1 MHLLDTNVISEL
13 RKVGKGHVD
22 PNFATWA
29 RALRWSD
36 LFLSAI
42 TIQELEIGVLRLA
55 DYDKPQAAVL
65 RQWLHDQVLKKF
77 DQRILPVTTKV
88 ALQSAVFLVPR
99 TNTLEDAL
107 IAATARVHRLTVVTR
122 NVSHFKNCGIE
133 VINPWIQE

>member
-1 MHLLDTNVISEL
+1 MHLLDTNVLSEL
-13 RKVGKGHVD
+13 RKVGKGRVD

-77 DQRILPVTTKV
+77 DQRILPVTAKV
-88 ALQSAVFLVPR
+88 TLQSAVFLVPR
-99 TNTLEDAL
+99 MNTLEDAL

-122 NVSHFKNCGIE
+122 NVSHFKDCGIE
-133 VINPWIQE
+133 VINPWIQA